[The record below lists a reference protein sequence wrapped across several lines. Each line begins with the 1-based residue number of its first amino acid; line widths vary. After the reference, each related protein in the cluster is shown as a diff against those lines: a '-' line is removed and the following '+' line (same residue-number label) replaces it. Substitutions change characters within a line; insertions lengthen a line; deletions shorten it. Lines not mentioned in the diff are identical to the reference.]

1 MATNGNPSKITIMP
15 PTEAAEYV
23 GLSESMM
30 AKLRCLGGG
39 AEYFKLGRAVRYR
52 QDDLDAWLA
61 GRRVRNTS
69 DAARLPARLTEK
81 KGGQAMET

>member
-1 MATNGNPSKITIMP
+1 VATNGNPPKVKIMP

-39 AEYFKLGRAVRYR
+39 SAYFKLGRAVRYR
-52 QDDLDAWLA
+52 QDDLDEWLA
-61 GRRVRNTS
+61 TRRVRNTS
-69 DAARLPARLTEK
+69 DASRLSPSLCDPSS
-81 KGGQAMET
+81 